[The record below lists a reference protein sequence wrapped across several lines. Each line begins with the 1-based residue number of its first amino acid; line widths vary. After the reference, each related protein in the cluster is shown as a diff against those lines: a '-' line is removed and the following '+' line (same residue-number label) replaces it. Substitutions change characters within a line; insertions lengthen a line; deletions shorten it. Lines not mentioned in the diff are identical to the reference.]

1 MKVAS
6 PSFQPKPIALP
17 DASKLERPANLEDL
31 AFADIPTLAALV
43 KSRKIT
49 CLDLTK
55 MYLARLKRL
64 DAKLHMIV
72 NLTEERALAQAAER
86 DKELADGKW
95 RGLLHG
101 IPWGAKDLL
110 AVKGAPTTWGSKIYE
125 HQVIDADATVVKRLD
140 EAGAVLLGKLSL
152 GEFAYG
158 DLWFG
163 GRTRNPWNPEQGS
176 SGSSAGPAAA
186 TASGCVAFS
195 IGSETLGSIVSPC
208 TRCGATGLRPTF
220 GRVPRTGSM
229 ALSWTMDKLGPICR
243 TVQDAT
249 IVLAAIQ
256 GPDDLDP
263 TAQAF
268 PFAPPGE
275 IDVRGWKVGYTA
287 KDFERSPADQHVL
300 DELKALGVELVPIEL
315 PASIPAGELLVVLT
329 CEAAAAFDELTR
341 DGRDAQMV
349 WQADEAW
356 PNTFRATRLVPAIE
370 YLRAM
375 RLRTELMREMDK
387 VFQKVDLYVHPSFG
401 GDTLVVANLTGH
413 PTICAPSGLDEKTKS
428 PRSIGFTGRL
438 FGETQLAALAQAWQR
453 STRFHLAHPSL

>member
-1 MKVAS
+1 MLLALSFALLQESAPAEKKPEPPPRLSVEQIRAAGETIGLAFTPDQLAQMRKSVSEKIQTYEHLWKLPLDNSVAPAFVFSPLLPGMKVAP

-31 AFADIPTLAALV
+31 AYADIPTLAALV
-43 KSRKIT
+43 KARKVS

-163 GRTRNPWNPEQGS
+163 GRTRNP
-176 SGSSAGPAAA
+176 
-186 TASGCVAFS
+186 
-195 IGSETLGSIVSPC
+195 
-208 TRCGATGLRPTF
+208 
-220 GRVPRTGSM
+220 
-229 ALSWTMDKLGPICR
+229 
-243 TVQDAT
+243 
-249 IVLAAIQ
+249 
-256 GPDDLDP
+256 
-263 TAQAF
+263 
-268 PFAPPGE
+268 
-275 IDVRGWKVGYTA
+275 
-287 KDFERSPADQHVL
+287 
-300 DELKALGVELVPIEL
+300 
-315 PASIPAGELLVVLT
+315 
-329 CEAAAAFDELTR
+329 
-341 DGRDAQMV
+341 
-349 WQADEAW
+349 
-356 PNTFRATRLVPAIE
+356 
-370 YLRAM
+370 
-375 RLRTELMREMDK
+375 
-387 VFQKVDLYVHPSFG
+387 
-401 GDTLVVANLTGH
+401 
-413 PTICAPSGLDEKTKS
+413 
-428 PRSIGFTGRL
+428 
-438 FGETQLAALAQAWQR
+438 
-453 STRFHLAHPSL
+453 